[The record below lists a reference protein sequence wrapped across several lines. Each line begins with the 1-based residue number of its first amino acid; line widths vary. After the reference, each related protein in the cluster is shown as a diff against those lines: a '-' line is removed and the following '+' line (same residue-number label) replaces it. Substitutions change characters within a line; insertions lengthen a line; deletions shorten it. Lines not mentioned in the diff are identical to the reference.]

1 MTAGLMKKSNV
12 VHGAKDLYTTLLKV
26 LVRLERKD
34 YKYEI

>member
-1 MTAGLMKKSNV
+1 MAGLMKKSNV
-12 VHGAKDLYTTLLKV
+12 VHGVNILYVTLLKV